1 MVYNPKS
8 NHPKKCHQTDTPFY
22 RKNGTAAIIILLIAG
37 SLVAYIF
44 IKSPEIWSA
53 KRQLSSPT
61 VIDEEG
67 NASLHPERQAKLKK
81 ELDEIDNAQQY
92 GLYAAIPGNYPC
104 YTCSDGAKTIF
115 LYRNEVWKYGITRK
129 GEKIR
134 YPGDML
140 SNSKLIYV
148 VEFEGDYAQCLKE
161 EKRKI
166 YNYPLLPEALKR
178 KVKLFRPPGNVQDN

>member
-1 MVYNPKS
+1 MVYKPKS
-8 NHPKKCHQTDTPFY
+8 NYPNRAYQTNTPFY
-22 RKNGTAAIIILLIAG
+22 KKNGTITVVILLIAG
-37 SLVAYIF
+37 AFGFYMF
-44 IKSPEIWSA
+44 IESYGVRAA
-53 KRQLSSPT
+53 KRQLSSPIVT
-61 VIDEEG
+61 DKEG
-67 NASLHPERQAKLKK
+67 NVKLHPKRQSKLEK
-81 ELDEIDNAQQY
+81 ELNEIDNAQQY

-104 YTCSDGAKTIF
+104 YTCPDGAKTIF

-129 GEKIR
+129 GEKTR

>member
-1 MVYNPKS
+1 MVYNPQS
-8 NHPKKCHQTDTPFY
+8 NHSKKYRRTDTPLN
-22 RKNGTAAIIILLIAG
+22 RKNGVTAIIILLIAG
-37 SLVAYIF
+37 SLICFLF
-44 IKSPEIWSA
+44 IKPEIWAS
-53 KRQLSSPT
+53 KRKLSSPT
-61 VIDEEG
+61 VIDGEG
-67 NASLHPERQAKLKK
+67 NTILRPERQAKLKR

-92 GLYAAIPGNYPC
+92 GLYAAISGNYPC
-104 YTCSDGAKTIF
+104 FTCSDGSKTIF
-115 LYRNEVWKYGITRK
+115 LYRNEVWKYGVTRK
-129 GEKIR
+129 GEKTR

-140 SNSKLIYV
+140 SSSKLIYV